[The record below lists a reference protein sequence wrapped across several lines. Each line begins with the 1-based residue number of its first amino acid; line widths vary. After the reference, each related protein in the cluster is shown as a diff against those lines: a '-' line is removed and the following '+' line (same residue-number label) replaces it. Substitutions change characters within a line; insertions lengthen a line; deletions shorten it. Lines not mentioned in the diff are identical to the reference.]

1 MQNEP
6 ATHAFEGYVSVSV
19 SACLFLSQTHFFQ
32 IPVAVFVVLLEKERG
47 QLHSTGCHLLS
58 EEDLMHTAKES
69 HAI

>member
-1 MQNEP
+1 MNIQRKKQTERQ
-6 ATHAFEGYVSVSV
+6 TTT
-19 SACLFLSQTHFFQ
+19 QTHMRSRGHSFQ